1 MKDEEKSKEKLLNEL
16 REMRKRVAEIE
27 RLDNQKETWLRSL
40 LDSLPI
46 SIYIVQNGKFKFV
59 NPQFEKISG
68 YQEDELVDR
77 DSLMIVHPEDRN
89 LVRENTIRMLK
100 GELVSPFE
108 FKAINKRGEFV
119 WIATTLSSINY
130 QGKQAILGNF
140 IDITKQKEAERELRR
155 SQKELQQF
163 FDQLFTLIAKLD
175 VDGTLLMANQTAIKT
190 TGLSYEEVIGQP
202 FTEVYSWSYDPE
214 VQQRLKKAIEKAAK
228 GETVIYEEKIRVVGG
243 FITIQF
249 CLRPVFDEAGKVL
262 YLIAEGQDIT
272 LIKEKEKELRESHEL
287 IDSISNFAGISD
299 REGILRLINRK
310 ALEDLG
316 FESDEVIG
324 KPLWEIGWFKPSPET
339 VEKLKSSV
347 KKALQ
352 GERNRVE
359 IKVFSKTGKEILVY
373 HTSTPIYDETGQVT
387 GVALEGVDISELK
400 EKEKVLVEEKERLS
414 VTLRSIGDGVIC
426 TNREGIVV
434 LINKVAEKLTGWKEK
449 EAIGRPVSEVFHIVN
464 EKTRERCENPVERV
478 LETGGVV
485 GLANNTVLIA
495 KDGTERILADSGAP
509 IRDREGKIIG
519 VVLVFR
525 DITEKRVI
533 EEELQKM
540 EKLESIG
547 ILAGGIAHDFNN
559 LLMGILGN
567 VGLAKIYMRTEEPD
581 VMEKLTDAEKACF
594 RAKELTQQLLV
605 FSKGGAPIKKLTS
618 ISELIIDTVTFVLRG
633 SNVRCEFSIP
643 EDLWP
648 VEIDEGQMS
657 QVISNLVINADQAM
671 PKGGIIQVRAENIV
685 MEKLPS
691 LTLRPGRYIKI
702 TIEDNGIGIP
712 REYLSKIF
720 DPYFSTKQTGSG
732 LGLATAYSVIKRH
745 DGDIRVE
752 SELGVGTTFYIYL
765 PASEKPFP
773 AKEEKEERILTG
785 SGKILIMDD
794 EMIVR
799 KVTGEMLTYIG
810 YKVEYARD
818 GAEAIEIYKREKEK
832 GEPFDA
838 VILDLT
844 VAGGM
849 GGKEAIEKLLEID
862 PKVRAIVSSG
872 YSNDPIMA
880 NFREYGFRAMVVKPY
895 KIKVLSKA
903 VREAMK
909 D

>member
-1 MKDEEKSKEKLLNEL
+1 M
-16 REMRKRVAEIE
+16 
-27 RLDNQKETWLRSL
+27 
-40 LDSLPI
+40 
-46 SIYIVQNGKFKFV
+46 
-59 NPQFEKISG
+59 
-68 YQEDELVDR
+68 
-77 DSLMIVHPEDRN
+77 
-89 LVRENTIRMLK
+89 
-100 GELVSPFE
+100 
-108 FKAINKRGEFV
+108 
-119 WIATTLSSINY
+119 
-130 QGKQAILGNF
+130 
-140 IDITKQKEAERELRR
+140 
-155 SQKELQQF
+155 
-163 FDQLFTLIAKLD
+163 
-175 VDGTLLMANQTAIKT
+175 
-190 TGLSYEEVIGQP
+190 
-202 FTEVYSWSYDPE
+202 
-214 VQQRLKKAIEKAAK
+214 
-228 GETVIYEEKIRVVGG
+228 
-243 FITIQF
+243 
-249 CLRPVFDEAGKVL
+249 
-262 YLIAEGQDIT
+262 
-272 LIKEKEKELRESHEL
+272 
-287 IDSISNFAGISD
+287 
-299 REGILRLINRK
+299 
-310 ALEDLG
+310 
-316 FESDEVIG
+316 
-324 KPLWEIGWFKPSPET
+324 
-339 VEKLKSSV
+339 
-347 KKALQ
+347 
-352 GERNRVE
+352 E

-449 EAIGRPVSEVFHIVN
+449 EAISRPVSEVFHIVN

-567 VGLAKIYMRTEEPD
+567 VGLAKIYMKTEEPD
-581 VMEKLTDAEKACF
+581 VTEKLTDAEKACF